1 MPMLQYFVSG
11 QLKEKK
17 KGELRGILVS
27 DKGDI
32 IYDRGEKRYENPSNN
47 KIGSSTVY

>member
-27 DKGDI
+27 DKGDNI
-32 IYDRGEKRYENPSNN
+32 RSRREK
-47 KIGSSTVY
+47 I